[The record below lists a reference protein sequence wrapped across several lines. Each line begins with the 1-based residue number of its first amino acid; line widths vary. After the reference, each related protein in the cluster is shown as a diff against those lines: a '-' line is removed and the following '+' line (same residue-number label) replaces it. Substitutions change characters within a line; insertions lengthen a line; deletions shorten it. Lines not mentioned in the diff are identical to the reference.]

1 MNVNDLQVSA
11 GFVFTK
17 SFPSSQTRLTGGH
30 FHYFVFSFAY
40 FSRLLVQDDDYDDYD
55 DYGEIDVGVD
65 SSQPAYPVAD
75 PYSQPEQI
83 SYVPTSYAT
92 AEATLQQSSYTPPEQ
107 PSYSPPAQTGLKGGL
122 NNMSSM
128 GSSLPA
134 APPANKYGG
143 GDKCPRCLK
152 TVYFAE
158 AKEGPNNI
166 KYHKYVISPV
176 HSFCLPRAGVA
187 E

>member
-1 MNVNDLQVSA
+1 M
-11 GFVFTK
+11 
-17 SFPSSQTRLTGGH
+17 LT
-30 FHYFVFSFAY
+30 
-40 FSRLLVQDDDYDDYD
+40 FSRLLLQDDDYDDYD
-55 DYGEIDVGVD
+55 DYGEADVGVD

-75 PYSQPEQI
+75 PYSQPEQM
-83 SYVPTSYAT
+83 SYLPTSYAP

-107 PSYSPPAQTGLKGGL
+107 PSSPPAQTGLTGGL
-122 NNMSSM
+122 NNISSM

-134 APPANKYGG
+134 APPPNKYGG
-143 GDKCPRCLK
+143 GDKCPRCSK